1 MLLIVMKRVRYIDI
15 LQEINAGG
23 TATVYLGVNL
33 NTGFQVA
40 VKEPQSYLYKNPHF
54 KSLFKLEANHYLEL
68 DHPNIVKLEDLILDQ
83 DEGYLVMEYVEGRN
97 LREYIKEITG
107 PLPFH
112 NAALFLNEV
121 LNAIAYTHNCGYVH
135 MDIKPANI
143 MISNQDE
150 IKVIDFGISLDTKKK
165 FNAEIMGTPYY
176 MSPEQ
181 INGTNIDNRS
191 DIYSL
196 GVTLF
201 ELVTGKPPFA
211 GADVSRDELL
221 EFVKTVSLPSVSPKN
236 EHEKPMTGL
245 INHIIQK
252 ATAKNPDDRYQNCE
266 EFQEDL
272 MQIID

>member
-1 MLLIVMKRVRYIDI
+1 MVMRKRVRYIDI
-15 LQEINAGG
+15 LHEINAGG
-23 TATVYLGVNL
+23 TATVYLGIDL
-33 NTGFQVA
+33 NRGLPVA

-54 KSLFKLEANHYLEL
+54 KTLFIREANHYLEL

-112 NAALFLNEV
+112 NASLFLNEV
-121 LNAIAYTHNCGYVH
+121 LNAIGYTHNCGYVH

-143 MISNQDE
+143 MISNHDE
-150 IKVIDFGISLDTKKK
+150 IKVIDFGISLDTSKK
-165 FNAEIMGTPYY
+165 FNAEVMGTPYY

-181 INGTNIDNRS
+181 IIGKNIDNRS

-211 GADVSRDELL
+211 GADVSREELL
-221 EFVKTVSLPSVSPKN
+221 ELVKTVSLPSVSPKN
-236 EHEKPMTGL
+236 EFEKAMTGL

-252 ATAKNPDDRYQNCE
+252 STAKNPDDRYQNCE

>member
-1 MLLIVMKRVRYIDI
+1 MKRVRYINI
-15 LQEINAGG
+15 SEKINEGG

-40 VKEPQSYLYKNPHF
+40 VKEPLSYLYKNPHF
-54 KSLFKLEANHYLEL
+54 KSLFIQEANHYLEL

-97 LREYIKEITG
+97 MREYIKEITG

-112 NAALFLNEV
+112 NASLFLNEA
-121 LNAIAYTHNCGYVH
+121 LKAIGYTHNCGYVH

-143 MISNQDE
+143 MISNHDE
-150 IKVIDFGISLDTKKK
+150 IKVIDFGISLDTSKK
-165 FNAEIMGTPYY
+165 FNTEVMGTPYY

-181 INGTNIDNRS
+181 IIGKNIDSRS

-211 GADVSRDELL
+211 GADVSREELL
-221 EFVKTVSLPSVSPKN
+221 ELVKTVSLPRVAPKN
-236 EHEKPMTGL
+236 EFEKPMTGL

-252 ATAKNPDDRYQNCE
+252 STAKNPDDRYQNCE

>member
-1 MLLIVMKRVRYIDI
+1 MLLIDMKRVRYIYI
-15 LQEINAGG
+15 SEKINEGG

-40 VKEPQSYLYKNPHF
+40 VKEPLSYLYKNPHF
-54 KSLFKLEANHYLEL
+54 KSLFIGEANHYLEL

-97 LREYIKEITG
+97 MREYIKEITG

-112 NAALFLNEV
+112 NASLFLNEA
-121 LNAIAYTHNCGYVH
+121 LKAIGYTHNCGYVH

-143 MISNQDE
+143 MISNHDE
-150 IKVIDFGISLDTKKK
+150 IKVIDFGISLDTSKK
-165 FNAEIMGTPYY
+165 FNTEVMGTPYY

-181 INGTNIDNRS
+181 IIGKNIDSRS

-211 GADVSRDELL
+211 GADVSREELL
-221 EFVKTVSLPSVSPKN
+221 ELVKTVSLPRVAPKN
-236 EHEKPMTGL
+236 EFEKPMTGL

-252 ATAKNPDDRYQNCE
+252 STAKNPDDRYQNCE

>member
-1 MLLIVMKRVRYIDI
+1 MKRVRYIDI
-15 LQEINAGG
+15 LKEINAGG

-54 KSLFKLEANHYLEL
+54 KTLFIREANHYLEL

-112 NAALFLNEV
+112 NASLFLNEV
-121 LNAIAYTHNCGYVH
+121 LNAIGYTHNCGYVH

-143 MISNQDE
+143 MISNHDE
-150 IKVIDFGISLDTKKK
+150 IKVIDFGISLDTSKK
-165 FNAEIMGTPYY
+165 FNAEVMGTPYY

-181 INGTNIDNRS
+181 IIGKNIDNRS

-211 GADVSRDELL
+211 GADVSREELL
-221 EFVKTVSLPSVSPKN
+221 ELVKTVSLPSVSPKN
-236 EHEKPMTGL
+236 EFEKAMTGL

-252 ATAKNPDDRYQNCE
+252 STAKNPDDRYQNCE